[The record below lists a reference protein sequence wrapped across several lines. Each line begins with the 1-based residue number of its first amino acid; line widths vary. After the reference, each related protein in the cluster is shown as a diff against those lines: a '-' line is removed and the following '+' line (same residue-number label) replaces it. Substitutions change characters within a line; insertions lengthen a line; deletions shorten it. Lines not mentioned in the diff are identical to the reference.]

1 MAGQLLPTT
10 LITDRS
16 QYPKLLR
23 SLLTLSEGEQ
33 HQHIRNLGKTDLF
46 FLLRYLL
53 KATYADNDWCFARCR
68 EVQAAPNGYLDLWA
82 REHFKSTIIT
92 YALTIQN
99 VINDPEITVGIFSH
113 TRPIAKGFL
122 RQIKREFEGNE
133 DLKRYYPDVLWQN
146 PQKEAPKWSE
156 DDGIIVKRQTNPK
169 EATIEASG
177 LVDGQP
183 TSKHYKLA
191 IYDDTVTRESVTTPE
206 MIKKVTEAWELSLN
220 LHSEGGES
228 RYIGTRYHYNDSYA
242 TMMHRGSVKPRIYAA
257 TDNGKVD
264 GNPVLL
270 ARDRLAEKRRDMGPY
285 TFGCQM
291 LQDPTADA
299 TQGFKEEWLKY
310 YSAPL
315 QPKQTNGMRKV
326 ILLDPANEKKATSD
340 YTSAWVLGFNS
351 DRKIYVLD
359 MVRDR
364 LNLTE
369 RTNLLFNLHQRWQPD
384 QVGYERYG
392 MQSDI
397 DHIKTE
403 MERRIYHFA
412 VTELG
417 GPMSKNDR
425 IRRLIPK
432 FEQGSIILPDKLIR
446 TNYEGKQEDL
456 VTIFL
461 DEEYKAFPVAPHDDM
476 LDALARMAD
485 EDIRVEFPQSWDDE
499 DEYDDCQNA
508 RSATTGY

>member
-1 MAGQLLPTT
+1 M
-10 LITDRS
+10 
-16 QYPKLLR
+16 
-23 SLLTLSEGEQ
+23 LTLSESEQ
-33 HQHIRNLGKTDLF
+33 TQHIANLGRTDLF

-68 EVQAAPNGYLDLWA
+68 EVQAAPNGHLDLWA

-92 YALTIQN
+92 YALTIQD
-99 VINDPEITVGIFSH
+99 VLNDPETTVGIFSH

-122 RQIKREFEGNE
+122 RQIKREFESNE

-146 PQKEAPKWSE
+146 PSKEAPKWSE
-156 DDGIIVKRQTNPK
+156 DDGIIVRRKTNPK

-206 MIKKVTEAWELSLN
+206 MIKKTTEAWELSLN
-220 LHSEGGES
+220 LHSEGGEQ
-228 RYIGTRYHYNDSYA
+228 RVIGTRYHYNDSYA
-242 TMMHRGSVKPRIYAA
+242 TMMQRGSVRPRIYAA

-264 GNPVLL
+264 GKPVLL
-270 ARDRLAEKRRDMGPY
+270 TPERLAEKRRDMGPY
-285 TFGCQM
+285 TFGCQL

-299 TQGFKEEWLKY
+299 TQGFKEEWLRY
-310 YSAPL
+310 YSAPITG
-315 QPKQTNGMRKV
+315 QGMRKV
-326 ILLDPANEKKATSD
+326 ILVDPANEKKATSD
-340 YTSAWVLGFNS
+340 YTSVWVVGFNS

-359 MVRDR
+359 IVRDR

-369 RTNLLFNLHQRWQPD
+369 RTNLLFNLHRRWQPE

-397 DHIKTE
+397 AHIKTE
-403 MERRIYHFA
+403 MERRVYYFE

-417 GPMSKNDR
+417 GPMPKNDR
-425 IRRLIPK
+425 IRRLIPR
-432 FEQGSIILPDKLIR
+432 FEQNSIILPDKLVR
-446 TNYEGKQEDL
+446 TNYEGRSEEL

-461 DEEYKAFPVAPHDDM
+461 DEEFKAFPVAAHDDM
-476 LDALARMAD
+476 LDALARMED
-485 EDIRVEFPQSWDDE
+485 EVITVDFPQSWDEPE
-499 DEYDDCQNA
+499 DDDDRA
-508 RSATTGY
+508 SSRSATTGY